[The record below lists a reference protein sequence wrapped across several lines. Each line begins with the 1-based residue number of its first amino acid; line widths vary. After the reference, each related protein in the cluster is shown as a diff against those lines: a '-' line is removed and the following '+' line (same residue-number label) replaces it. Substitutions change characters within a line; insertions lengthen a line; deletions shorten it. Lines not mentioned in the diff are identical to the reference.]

1 MKELKNIPANGK
13 ESYYYKFLLSL
24 IWNKRKPE
32 FLAGIAHL
40 FLILTYQMSWV
51 FYPQAWFISVPSS
64 YRNVSQMVLLYF

>member
-1 MKELKNIPANGK
+1 MKELKNILANGK

-40 FLILTYQMSWV
+40 TYQMSWV

-64 YRNVSQMVLLYF
+64 YRNVSQMILLYF